1 MSSYKKQDP
10 EIYSIINDEI
20 SRQENELQMIASE
33 NYASKVVMDV
43 VGSVLTNKYAEGYP
57 NKDIMVVVNLLTKL
71 KSWRLLEQKNYLVL
85 NQ

>member
-33 NYASKVVMDV
+33 NYASKDVMDV
-43 VGSVLTNKYAEGYP
+43 VGSVVTNK
-57 NKDIMVVVNLLTKL
+57 
-71 KSWRLLEQKNYLVL
+71 
-85 NQ
+85 

>member
-1 MSSYKKQDP
+1 MSSYKRQDP

-33 NYASKVVMDV
+33 NYASKAVMDV

-57 NKDIMVVVNLLTKL
+57 NKIY
-71 KSWRLLEQKNYLVL
+71 SGGC
-85 NQ
+85 